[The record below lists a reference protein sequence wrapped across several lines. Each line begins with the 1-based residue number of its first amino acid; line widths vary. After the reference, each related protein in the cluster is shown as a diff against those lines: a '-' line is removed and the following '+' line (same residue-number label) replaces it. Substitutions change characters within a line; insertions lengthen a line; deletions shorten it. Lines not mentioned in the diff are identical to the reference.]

1 MLIRYVPMR
10 LDLENN
16 NETFV
21 GVRIALTLEDV
32 ERLIDQLQ
40 SLKASPY
47 QHFHLTADG
56 QSVFVDLEVSVQ
68 REDERSNANMT
79 GFAIQPDGT

>member
-1 MLIRYVPMR
+1 MR

-16 NETFV
+16 SATFV
-21 GVRIALTLEDV
+21 GVRLALTADDLQRV
-32 ERLIDQLQ
+32 IDQLQ
-40 SLKASPY
+40 SLKASPH

-56 QSVFVDLEVSVQ
+56 QSVFVDLDVGVQ
-68 REDERSNANMT
+68 GEDERSNASIT